1 MPGATE
7 LRPLSLGELLDRTFT
22 LYRNHFWLFVGIMAL
37 PQFVIV
43 ILSLL
48 LQRFMSPFLAVPASS
63 GSPPAPAEMARILG
77 GFFFGALVGGVV
89 YYIVYAMALGATTFA
104 VSDVY
109 LGRPATVQSAY
120 RNVRGRFWSLLGLIF
135 LILLVLFF
143 AYLVF
148 VAGGMIVGILLGIV
162 LGPLAVVGVFL
173 GFLAG
178 MVCAVML
185 GMSFGVAIPALLLEK
200 LTIFQAL
207 TRSMKLTKGN
217 LGRIF
222 LTFLL
227 MGVITYAIIA
237 VFQGPFL
244 AAMFMTKGGQISLWL
259 QSLSVISGGAG
270 GVLSGPLLMI
280 GLSLLYYDARVR
292 KEAFDLQVMMAA
304 LGPAAPPAGATP
316 PPEAGTSGPSP
327 STKA

>member
-37 PQFVIV
+37 PQLVIV

-162 LGPLAVVGVFL
+162 LGALGVVGIFF

-178 MVCAVML
+178 MVLCVLVRL
-185 GMSFGVAIPALLLEK
+185 GLVCGI
-200 LTIFQAL
+200 
-207 TRSMKLTKGN
+207 
-217 LGRIF
+217 
-222 LTFLL
+222 
-227 MGVITYAIIA
+227 MGVLCDT
-237 VFQGPFL
+237 
-244 AAMFMTKGGQISLWL
+244 
-259 QSLSVISGGAG
+259 LS
-270 GVLSGPLLMI
+270 
-280 GLSLLYYDARVR
+280 Y
-292 KEAFDLQVMMAA
+292 
-304 LGPAAPPAGATP
+304 
-316 PPEAGTSGPSP
+316 
-327 STKA
+327 

>member
-22 LYRNHFWLFVGIMAL
+22 LYRNHFWLFVEIMPL
-37 PQFVIV
+37 PQLVIA

-48 LQRFMSPFLAVPASS
+48 LQRFMSPFLAVPASC

-109 LGRPATVQSAY
+109 LGRPATVLSAY

-148 VAGGMIVGILLGIV
+148 VAGGVI
-162 LGPLAVVGVFL
+162 VGVFVGIVFRPPVVGCVFLVFLSGLACAGRL
-173 GFLAG
+173 G
-178 MVCAVML
+178 V
-185 GMSFGVAIPALLLEK
+185 SFGVSLPAC
-200 LTIFQAL
+200 
-207 TRSMKLTKGN
+207 
-217 LGRIF
+217 
-222 LTFLL
+222 
-227 MGVITYAIIA
+227 V
-237 VFQGPFL
+237 V
-244 AAMFMTKGGQISLWL
+244 
-259 QSLSVISGGAG
+259 
-270 GVLSGPLLMI
+270 
-280 GLSLLYYDARVR
+280 
-292 KEAFDLQVMMAA
+292 
-304 LGPAAPPAGATP
+304 
-316 PPEAGTSGPSP
+316 
-327 STKA
+327 

>member
-1 MPGATE
+1 
-7 LRPLSLGELLDRTFT
+7 
-22 LYRNHFWLFVGIMAL
+22 MAL

-148 VAGGMIVGILLGIV
+148 VAGGVI
-162 LGPLAVVGVFL
+162 VGVFVCIFFGAL
-173 GFLAG
+173 VADVVFFVFL
-178 MVCAVML
+178 L
-185 GMSFGVAIPALLLEK
+185 GM
-200 LTIFQAL
+200 
-207 TRSMKLTKGN
+207 
-217 LGRIF
+217 
-222 LTFLL
+222 
-227 MGVITYAIIA
+227 
-237 VFQGPFL
+237 
-244 AAMFMTKGGQISLWL
+244 
-259 QSLSVISGGAG
+259 
-270 GVLSGPLLMI
+270 
-280 GLSLLYYDARVR
+280 
-292 KEAFDLQVMMAA
+292 
-304 LGPAAPPAGATP
+304 
-316 PPEAGTSGPSP
+316 
-327 STKA
+327 

>member
-1 MPGATE
+1 MTGAD
-7 LRPLSLGELLDRTFT
+7 LRPLSLGEVLDRTFT

-37 PQFVIV
+37 PQLIIV
-43 ILSLL
+43 ILSVL
-48 LQRFMSPFLAVPASS
+48 LQGLMTPVFAVPAPS
-63 GSPPAPAEMARILG
+63 GAPPAPAQMARILG
-77 GFFFGALVGGVV
+77 GFFFGALLGGVV

-109 LGRPATVQSAY
+109 LGRPATVRSAY
-120 RNVRGRFWSLLGLIF
+120 RNMRGRFWSLLGLIF

-143 AYLVF
+143 AYLVL
-148 VAGGMIVGILLGIV
+148 VMGGVIMGILLGIV
-162 LGPLAVVGVFL
+162 LRPLAVVGVFL

-178 MVCAVML
+178 VVCAVML

-207 TRSMKLTKGN
+207 TRSMRLTKGN
-217 LGRIF
+217 LGRVF

-244 AAMFMTKGGQISLWL
+244 AAMFMTKSGQLSLWL
-259 QSLSVISGGAG
+259 RSLSVISGGAG

-280 GLSLLYYDARVR
+280 GLSLLYYDVRVR

-304 LGPAAPPAGATP
+304 LGPAAPPAGATSP
-316 PPEAGTSGPSP
+316 SDAGTSGSSP
-327 STKA
+327 AEKA

>member
-37 PQFVIV
+37 PEFVMV

-48 LQRFMSPFLAVPASS
+48 LQRFMSPFLAVQASR
-63 GSPPAPAEMARILG
+63 GPPPAPAEMARILG

-148 VAGGMIVGILLGIV
+148 VAGGVF
-162 LGPLAVVGVFL
+162 VGVFL
-173 GFLAG
+173 WIFFGRLAG
-178 MVCAVML
+178 V
-185 GMSFGVAIPALLLEK
+185 GGF
-200 LTIFQAL
+200 F
-207 TRSMKLTKGN
+207 
-217 LGRIF
+217 
-222 LTFLL
+222 
-227 MGVITYAIIA
+227 
-237 VFQGPFL
+237 VFF
-244 AAMFMTKGGQISLWL
+244 F
-259 QSLSVISGGAG
+259 G
-270 GVLSGPLLMI
+270 GVCGVVVGVGFCVFLP
-280 GLSLLYYDARVR
+280 
-292 KEAFDLQVMMAA
+292 
-304 LGPAAPPAGATP
+304 
-316 PPEAGTSGPSP
+316 
-327 STKA
+327 

>member
-1 MPGATE
+1 MTGAD
-7 LRPLSLGELLDRTFT
+7 LRPLSLGELLDRAFT
-22 LYRNHFWLFVGIMAL
+22 LYRNHFWLFIGIMAL
-37 PQFVIV
+37 PQLVIV

-48 LQRFMSPFLAVPASS
+48 LQGLMSPVLAVPAPG
-63 GSPPAPAEMARILG
+63 GSPPAPAQMARILG
-77 GFFFGALVGGVV
+77 GFFFGALLGGIV

-109 LGRPATVQSAY
+109 LGRPATVRSAF
-120 RNVRGRFWSLLGLIF
+120 RNMRDRFWSLLGLIF

-143 AYLVF
+143 AYLVL
-148 VAGGMIVGILLGIV
+148 AMGGMIMGILLGIV
-162 LGPLAVVGVFL
+162 LGPLAAVGVFL
-173 GFLAG
+173 GFLG
-178 MVCAVML
+178 GVVCSVML

-217 LGRIF
+217 RGRVF

-227 MGVITYAIIA
+227 MGMITYAIIA

-244 AAMFMTKGGQISLWL
+244 AAMFMTKSGQISLWL
-259 QSLSVISGGAG
+259 RSLSVISGGAG

-280 GLSLLYYDARVR
+280 GLSLLYYDVRVR

-304 LGPAAPPAGATP
+304 LGPAAPPTGATP
-316 PPEAGTSGPSP
+316 PPDAGTSGPSP
-327 STKA
+327 ASEA